1 MPEKDTR
8 VCPASR
14 SWGLDNI
21 FRKLLQSPKKIVGD
35 YVHPGNTVLDV
46 GCGPGFFTRAMA
58 RMAGENGQVIAVDL
72 QEEMLEKMRQ
82 QAAKEGILQR
92 IRPVKASEESLN
104 IPAGLQADFALA
116 FYIVHEVPDQA
127 RLFRE
132 LWEGI
137 APGGKL
143 LVVEPGMHVTPEEFQ
158 ASLQLAAERG
168 FRVLGAPKVRLSRA
182 VLLVKTTER
191 SGPATT

>member
-1 MPEKDTR
+1 MPKKDAR

-21 FRKLLQSPKKIVGD
+21 FRKLLQPPNKIVGD

-58 RMAGENGQVIAVDL
+58 RMVGEEGRVIAVDL

-92 IRPVKASEESLN
+92 IRPVKASEESLDL
-104 IPAGLQADFALA
+104 PAGLQADFALA
-116 FYIVHEVPDQA
+116 FYIVHEVSDQA
-127 RLFRE
+127 RLLRE
-132 LWEGI
+132 LWEAL
-137 APGGKL
+137 APGGRL
-143 LVVEPGMHVTPEEFQ
+143 LVVEPSMHVTQEEFQ

-168 FRVLGAPKVRLSRA
+168 FRALGEPKVRLSRA
-182 VLLVKTTER
+182 VLLVKTT
-191 SGPATT
+191 

>member
-1 MPEKDTR
+1 MPEKNAR

-21 FRKLLQSPKKIVGD
+21 FRKLLQPPKKIVGD

-104 IPAGLQADFALA
+104 LPAGLQADFALA

-127 RLFRE
+127 RLFNE

-158 ASLQLAAERG
+158 ASLLLAAERG

-182 VLLVKTTER
+182 VLLVKTTEQ